1 MFTNNFK
8 LDGIENILD
17 DIGYLDE
24 MKGAGEDQEHKY
36 TKKSGKKSKDYDG
49 DGTVEDE
56 TDEYAG
62 VKDRAIKKATGK
74 KCSKCDKEP
83 CECDDEPEYISLD
96 LVFKAYS
103 AISLVP
109 VTFTEN
115 VVCGFLNDG

>member
-1 MFTNNFK
+1 MFSNNLK
-8 LDGIENILD
+8 LDGIENILG

-24 MKGAGEDQEHKY
+24 MKDAGEDQEHKY

-74 KCSKCDKEP
+74 CSKCGKEP
-83 CECDDEPEYISLD
+83 CECDDVKESSCTSGHGKKKNKITWL
-96 LVFKAYS
+96 
-103 AISLVP
+103 
-109 VTFTEN
+109 
-115 VVCGFLNDG
+115 